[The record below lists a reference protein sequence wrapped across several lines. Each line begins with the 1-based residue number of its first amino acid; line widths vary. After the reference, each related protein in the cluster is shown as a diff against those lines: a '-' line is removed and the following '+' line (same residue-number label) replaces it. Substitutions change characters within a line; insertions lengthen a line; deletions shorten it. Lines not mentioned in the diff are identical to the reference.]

1 MFGAGARDAE
11 GVSFLECIAADQLGG
26 DLAGERD
33 HGNGVHHGIHQAGYQ
48 VGCAWTG
55 GGAADSHASGGT
67 REAFRGERGILFVTD
82 QNMPDGVIVEGVV
95 QRQRYTA
102 WIAENAV
109 HVFANQAF
117 Q

>member
-48 VGCAWTG
+48 VGCAWT
-55 GGAADSHASGGT
+55 
-67 REAFRGERGILFVTD
+67 D